1 MTDIRHI
8 FGRSQK
14 TIDEEKQKTIDEE
27 DSEDEDAYEDF
38 GMFAREYKKY
48 FDSKYIVEDE
58 EETIMIQIK
67 SFIGSKDKKGEY
79 SIKWFSNQGFYHL
92 YGTKTNIDKTSY
104 FSTDFCDLWT
114 MQIEEEEEEEDCY
127 TCDKCGCKTDE
138 TRYLP
143 SIEDEKLESCC
154 GEEYCM
160 KCWDCGDLDK
170 YKFIEE
176 MTTE

>member
-27 DSEDEDAYEDF
+27 DSED
-38 GMFAREYKKY
+38 
-48 FDSKYIVEDE
+48 
-58 EETIMIQIK
+58 
-67 SFIGSKDKKGEY
+67 
-79 SIKWFSNQGFYHL
+79 
-92 YGTKTNIDKTSY
+92 
-104 FSTDFCDLWT
+104 
-114 MQIEEEEEEEDCY
+114 EDCY

-176 MTTE
+176 MSIE